1 MKKKI
6 AIAIAV
12 VLCLAFALSGCGM
25 VNKKFTPETQTRKI
39 TQAVD
44 MAAGLENVTGG
55 KMKKQDNVH
64 YATGQFYVVEGTQN
78 SGGGKRETRVYNYSS
93 GEMVLSLV
101 DTAVNEF
108 YVRELDSV
116 GYTIYVGAEP
126 TDEELEKYREDN
138 TYKLTHYGAIYSYSG
153 KLIVS
158 REEKST
164 DRYIG
169 EVTAGKLATVTKYTG
184 SGTNNRLFLR
194 TYDNKLWEMNN
205 KNDFDLIATDVPFY
219 NKPVDYDYK
228 AGGYYYELD
237 SRSITCYDSAF
248 NRISVYNAPSYSNGD
263 SFIYPLNNGK
273 ALVQTLTF
281 VSDSSKD
288 YSYTAYTGSSLVKVK
303 INTLLVDPI
312 KGTSKKVKCDYQL
325 SKVYTRSNALKEL
338 YNTSTPVMFAG
349 DFNAY
354 ADNIENIAFGFRIKD
369 KTLDMSNGEVFV
381 IDNNGKVGDSL
392 KLVSNQDK
400 YVLDTVDGK
409 YFLLTDDNNYIH
421 VFNNKLKEV
430 KSYPASVLNNGLT
443 VVGSY
448 LIDESEQVIYDY
460 ALNEVYRSPKN
471 ADGDFE
477 EGIIA
482 KSVGTYDYRIVI
494 MSYAGETADGAMMAT
509 LNEFR
514 DGQKKQLC
522 TFSEEG
528 DNMLVFEEGSGELRY
543 DGYDEGGQFY
553 CLTNSE
559 GSEYRYYNFD
569 GDLLYKSTAKL
580 SGYSVVGGPC
590 IMVNA
595 ASNIY
600 MLFK

>member
-6 AIAIAV
+6 AIAVAV
-12 VLCLAFALSGCGM
+12 VLCLAFVLGGCGV
-25 VNKKFTPETQTRKI
+25 VNKKYKSANETRKI

-44 MAAGLENVTGG
+44 MAAGLENPTGYR
-55 KMKKQDNVH
+55 MKKQSSTTALSN
-64 YATGQFYVVEGTQN
+64 GQFYVVEGTQKN
-78 SGGGKRETRVYNYSS
+78 GGKRETRVYNYSS
-93 GEMVLSLV
+93 GEMILSLV
-101 DTAVNEF
+101 DTAVNKF

-116 GYTIYVGAEP
+116 GYTIYVEAEP

-138 TYKLTHYGAIYSYSG
+138 TYKLTHYGAIYSCNG

-169 EVTAGKLATVTKYTG
+169 EVTAGKLATVFPERSSKG
-184 SGTNNRLFLR
+184 RLFLR
-194 TYDNKLWEMNN
+194 TYDNKLWEMND
-205 KNDFDLIATDVPFY
+205 KNDYDLIATDVPFY
-219 NKPVDYDYK
+219 NTPVDYDYK
-228 AGGYYYELD
+228 AGGYYYVLG
-237 SRSITCYDSAF
+237 SQSITCYDSAF
-248 NRISVYNAPSYSNGD
+248 NRISVYNAPSYSNGN
-263 SFIYPLNNGK
+263 SLIYPLNNGK

-303 INTLLVDPI
+303 INTFLVDPI
-312 KGTSKKVKCDYQL
+312 KGTEKKIKCDYQL
-325 SKVYTRSNALKEL
+325 SEVYTRSNALKEL

-354 ADNIENIAFGFRIKD
+354 ADNIENIAIGLKVKD
-369 KTLDMSNGEVFV
+369 KTLDNSNGEVFV
-381 IDNNGKVGDSL
+381 IDNNGKAGDSL

-400 YVLDTVDGK
+400 CVLDTVDGK

-430 KSYPASVLNNGLT
+430 KSYPASVLNNKLK
-443 VVGSY
+443 VVGPY
-448 LIDESEQVIYDY
+448 LIDEKEQIIYDY
-460 ALNEVYRSPKN
+460 ALNEIYRSQKN

-482 KSVGTYDYRIVI
+482 RGVGKYDYRIVI
-494 MSYAGETADGAMMAT
+494 TAYAGETADGVMSAT
-509 LNEFR
+509 LYEFR

-528 DNMLVFEEGSGELRY
+528 DNMLVFEDSGTAILYEGY
-543 DGYDEGGQFY
+543 IKGGQYY

-569 GDLLYKSTAKL
+569 GELIYNSKALLDGDA
-580 SGYSVVGGPC
+580 VVGGSC
-590 IMVNA
+590 IMVNEE
-595 ASNIY
+595 NDIY

>member
-39 TQAVD
+39 TQAVN
-44 MAAGLENVTGG
+44 MAEGLENATGG
-55 KMKKQDNVH
+55 KMKKQDNVN
-64 YATGQFYVVEGTQN
+64 YATGQFYVVEGTQKN
-78 SGGGKRETRVYNYSS
+78 GGKRETRVYSYSS
-93 GEMVLSLV
+93 GEMILSLV
-101 DTAVNEF
+101 DNDVNEF

-116 GYTIYVGAEP
+116 GYTIYVEAEP

-138 TYKLTHYGAIYSYSG
+138 TYKLTHYGAIYSCSG

-169 EVTAGKLATVTKYTG
+169 EVAADELVTVTKYTG

-194 TYDNKLWEMNN
+194 TYDNKLWEMND
-205 KNDFDLIATDVPFY
+205 KNDYDLIATGVPFY

-228 AGGYYYELD
+228 AGGYYYVLG
-237 SRSITCYDSAF
+237 SQSITCYDSAF

-288 YSYTAYTGSSLVKVK
+288 YSYTTYMGSSLVKVK

-312 KGTSKKVKCDYQL
+312 KGTEKKIKCDYQL

-338 YNTSTPVMFAG
+338 YNTLTPVMFAG

-381 IDNNGKVGDSL
+381 IDNNGKAGDSL

-400 YVLDTVDGK
+400 CVLDTVDGK

-430 KSYPASVLNNGLT
+430 KSYPVSVLNNKLK
-443 VVGSY
+443 VVGPY

-460 ALNEVYRSPKN
+460 ALNEVYRAPKN
-471 ADGDFE
+471 ADGDLE
-477 EGIIA
+477 DGIIA
-482 KSVGTYDYRIVI
+482 RGVGKYDYRIVI
-494 MSYAGETADGAMMAT
+494 TAYAGETADGVMSAT
-509 LNEFR
+509 LYEFR

-528 DNMLVFEEGSGELRY
+528 DNMLVFEGGSGEPRY

-569 GDLLYKSTAKL
+569 GVLLYKSTAKL
-580 SGYSVVGGPC
+580 SGDSVVGGPC

>member
-6 AIAIAV
+6 AIAVAV

-55 KMKKQDNVH
+55 SIH
-64 YATGQFYVVEGTQN
+64 YADGGFYVVEGTQKN
-78 SGGGKRETRVYNYSS
+78 GGKRETRVYNYSS
-93 GEMVLSLV
+93 GEMILSLV
-101 DTAVNEF
+101 DTAVNKF

-116 GYTIYVGAEP
+116 GYTIYVEAEP

-138 TYKLTHYGAIYSYSG
+138 TYKLTHYGAIYSCSG

-169 EVTAGKLATVTKYTG
+169 EVTAGKLATVFPERSSKG
-184 SGTNNRLFLR
+184 RLFLR
-194 TYDNKLWEMNN
+194 TYDNKLWEMND

-228 AGGYYYELD
+228 AGGYYYVLG
-237 SRSITCYDSAF
+237 SQSITCYDSAF

-263 SFIYPLNNGK
+263 SLIYPLNNGK

-288 YSYTAYTGSSLVKVK
+288 YSYTASTGSSLIKVK

-312 KGTSKKVKCDYQL
+312 KGTEKKVKCDYQL

-369 KTLDMSNGEVFV
+369 KTLDMSNEEVFV
-381 IDNNGKVGDSL
+381 IDNNGKAGDSL

-400 YVLDTVDGK
+400 CVLDTVDGK

-430 KSYPASVLNNGLT
+430 KSYPASVLNNKLK
-443 VVGSY
+443 VVGPY
-448 LIDESEQVIYDY
+448 LIDEKEQIIYDY
-460 ALNEVYRSPKN
+460 ALNEIYRSQKN

-482 KSVGTYDYRIVI
+482 RGVGKYDYRIVI
-494 MSYAGETADGAMMAT
+494 TAYAGETADGVMSAT
-509 LNEFR
+509 LYEFR

-528 DNMLVFEEGSGELRY
+528 DNMLVFEGGSGEPRY

>member
-6 AIAIAV
+6 AIAVAV

-44 MAAGLENVTGG
+44 MAAGLENPTGYR
-55 KMKKQDNVH
+55 MKKQSSTTALSN
-64 YATGQFYVVEGTQN
+64 GQFYVVEGTQKN
-78 SGGGKRETRVYNYSS
+78 GGKRETRVYNYSS
-93 GEMVLSLV
+93 GEMILSLV
-101 DTAVNEF
+101 DNDVNEF
-108 YVRELDSV
+108 YVHELSSV
-116 GYTIYVGAEP
+116 GYTIYVEAEP

-138 TYKLTHYGAIYSYSG
+138 TYKLTHYGAIYSCNG

-169 EVTAGKLATVTKYTG
+169 EVTAGKLATVFPERSSKG
-184 SGTNNRLFLR
+184 RLFLR
-194 TYDNKLWEMNN
+194 TYDNKLWEMND
-205 KNDFDLIATDVPFY
+205 KNDYDLIATDVPFY
-219 NKPVDYDYK
+219 NTPVDYDYK
-228 AGGYYYELD
+228 AGGYYYVLG
-237 SRSITCYDSAF
+237 SQSITCYDSAF
-248 NRISVYNAPSYSNGD
+248 NRVNTVIAHIYAHATDIDDIEPYVLADGKFLYQFETRVPDNEKDFDYYTEANGELQKIKLNT
-263 SFIYPLNNGK
+263 FIIDPLKG
-273 ALVQTLTF
+273 
-281 VSDSSKD
+281 
-288 YSYTAYTGSSLVKVK
+288 KVK
-303 INTLLVDPI
+303 KI
-312 KGTSKKVKCDYQL
+312 KCAYKIASVF
-325 SKVYTRSNALKEL
+325 SRVSEESA
-338 YNTSTPVMFAG
+338 FAAY
-349 DFNAY
+349 DASIKNIAY
-354 ADNIENIAFGFRIKD
+354 AVKIED
-369 KTLDMSNGEVFV
+369 KCLDLYTNLALYEMSN
-381 IDNNGKVGDSL
+381 DGKIGKSL
-392 KLVSNQDK
+392 NVVSNQ
-400 YVLDTVDGK
+400 VLPLSTIDGK
-409 YFLLTDDNNYIH
+409 YFMTVDGSNIITI
-421 VFNNKLKEV
+421 FNNKLKEV
-430 KSYPASVLNNGLT
+430 KSYPASVLTDLT
-443 VVGSY
+443 IAGPY
-448 LIDESEQVIYDY
+448 LIDDEKQVIYDY

-569 GDLLYKSTAKL
+569 GELIYKSAAKL
-580 SGYSVVGGPC
+580 GGYPTEGGPC
-590 IMVNA
+590 IMVNE

>member
-55 KMKKQDNVH
+55 KMKKQDVR
-64 YATGQFYVVEGTQN
+64 YDATGQFYVVEGTQKN
-78 SGGGKRETRVYNYSS
+78 GGKRETRVYSYSS
-93 GEMVLSLV
+93 GEMILSLV
-101 DTAVNEF
+101 DTAVNKF

-116 GYTIYVGAEP
+116 GYTIYVEAEP

-138 TYKLTHYGAIYSYSG
+138 TYKLTHYGAIYSCNG

-169 EVTAGKLATVTKYTG
+169 EVTAGKLATVFPERSSKG
-184 SGTNNRLFLR
+184 RLFLR
-194 TYDNKLWEMNN
+194 TYDDKLWEMND
-205 KNDFDLIATDVPFY
+205 KNDYDLIATGVPFY
-219 NKPVDYDYK
+219 NTPVDYDYK
-228 AGGYYYELD
+228 AGGYYYVLD

-273 ALVQTLTF
+273 ALVQTHTF

-288 YSYTAYTGSSLVKVK
+288 YSYTDSTGSSLIKVK

-312 KGTSKKVKCDYQL
+312 KGTEKKIKCDYLL

-354 ADNIENIAFGFRIKD
+354 ADNIENIAIGFKVKD

-381 IDNNGKVGDSL
+381 IDNNGKAGDSL

-430 KSYPASVLNNGLT
+430 KSYPASVLTDLT
-443 VVGSY
+443 IAGPY
-448 LIDESEQVIYDY
+448 LIDDEEQVIYDY

-569 GDLLYKSTAKL
+569 GKLIYKSAAKL
-580 SGYSVVGGPC
+580 GGYSIEGGPC

>member
-55 KMKKQDNVH
+55 KMKKQDVR
-64 YATGQFYVVEGTQN
+64 YDATGQFYVVEGTQKN
-78 SGGGKRETRVYNYSS
+78 GGKRETRVYSYSS
-93 GEMVLSLV
+93 GEMILSLV
-101 DTAVNEF
+101 DTAVNKF

-116 GYTIYVGAEP
+116 GYTIYVEAEP

-138 TYKLTHYGAIYSYSG
+138 TYKLTHYGAIYSCNG

-169 EVTAGKLATVTKYTG
+169 EVTAGKLATVFPERSSKG
-184 SGTNNRLFLR
+184 RLFLR
-194 TYDNKLWEMNN
+194 TYDDKLWEMND
-205 KNDFDLIATDVPFY
+205 KNDYDLIATGVPFY
-219 NKPVDYDYK
+219 NTPVDYDYK
-228 AGGYYYELD
+228 AGGYYYVLD

-248 NRISVYNAPSYSNGD
+248 N
-263 SFIYPLNNGK
+263 
-273 ALVQTLTF
+273 
-281 VSDSSKD
+281 
-288 YSYTAYTGSSLVKVK
+288 K
-303 INTLLVDPI
+303 INTVVCPIYLHTTSLDDIEPYMLADGKFLYQFVTRVPDNEKDFDYYTTDNGELQKIKLNTFIIDPI
-312 KGTSKKVKCDYQL
+312 KGKVKKIKCAYKIL
-325 SKVYTRSNALKEL
+325 SVVSRVSEESVFDVYDASIK
-338 YNTSTPVMFAG
+338 
-349 DFNAY
+349 
-354 ADNIENIAFGFRIKD
+354 NIACAVKIEEKC
-369 KTLDMSNGEVFV
+369 LDVYANMKFYEM
-381 IDNNGKVGDSL
+381 NNDGKIGKSL
-392 KLVSNQDK
+392 NVVTNQ
-400 YVLDTVDGK
+400 VLPLSRVDGK
-409 YFLLTDDNNYIH
+409 YFLTADGDNYIH

-430 KSYPASVLNNGLT
+430 KSYPASVLTDLT
-443 VVGSY
+443 IAGPY
-448 LIDESEQVIYDY
+448 LIDDEEQVIYDY

-543 DGYDEGGQFY
+543 DGYKKGGQFY

-569 GDLLYKSTAKL
+569 GELIYKSAAKL
-580 SGYSVVGGPC
+580 GGNSIEGGPC
-590 IMVNA
+590 IMVNE

>member
-6 AIAIAV
+6 VIAIAV

-44 MAAGLENVTGG
+44 MAAGLENPTGYR
-55 KMKKQDNVH
+55 MKKQSS
-64 YATGQFYVVEGTQN
+64 ATALSNGQFYVVEGTQKN
-78 SGGGKRETRVYNYSS
+78 GGKRETRVYNYSS
-93 GEMVLSLV
+93 SEMILSLV
-101 DTAVNEF
+101 DTAVNKF

-116 GYTIYVGAEP
+116 GYTIYVEAEP

-138 TYKLTHYGAIYSYSG
+138 TYKLTHYGAIYSCNG

-169 EVTAGKLATVTKYTG
+169 EVTAGKLATVFPERSSKG
-184 SGTNNRLFLR
+184 RLFLR
-194 TYDNKLWEMNN
+194 TYDNKLWEMND
-205 KNDFDLIATDVPFY
+205 KNDYDLIATDVPFY
-219 NKPVDYDYK
+219 NDPVDYDYK
-228 AGGYYYELD
+228 INGYFYVTDD
-237 SRSITCYDSAF
+237 SSIAVYNSVFDKV
-248 NRISVYNAPSYSNGD
+248 SVYNAPVYTISDGGASIYMLNNGNAIVQTVIPVPDSEKNYDYAAVVSNEKVVKCRLETYLVNPIKGTEKKIKCD
-263 SFIYPLNNGK
+263 YIITNVYARATAPKMFDAYAAGIDNIGFGFKIQNKSVNFNNVEIFAVGNNGK
-273 ALVQTLTF
+273 A
-281 VSDSSKD
+281 
-288 YSYTAYTGSSLVKVK
+288 
-303 INTLLVDPI
+303 
-312 KGTSKKVKCDYQL
+312 
-325 SKVYTRSNALKEL
+325 
-338 YNTSTPVMFAG
+338 
-349 DFNAY
+349 
-354 ADNIENIAFGFRIKD
+354 
-369 KTLDMSNGEVFV
+369 
-381 IDNNGKVGDSL
+381 GDSL

-409 YFLLTDDNNYIH
+409 YFLLTDGNNYIH

-430 KSYPASVLNNGLT
+430 KSYPASVLTDLT
-443 VVGSY
+443 VAGPY
-448 LIDESEQVIYDY
+448 LIDDEEQVIYDY

-477 EGIIA
+477 DYIIA
-482 KSVGTYDYRIVI
+482 RGVGKYDYRIVI
-494 MSYAGETADGAMMAT
+494 MSNAGETADGSMSVI

-528 DNMLVFEEGSGELRY
+528 DNMLVFEDSGTAILYEGY
-543 DGYDEGGQFY
+543 IKGGQYY

-569 GDLLYKSTAKL
+569 GELIYNSKALLDGDA
-580 SGYSVVGGPC
+580 VVGGSC
-590 IMVNA
+590 IMVNEE
-595 ASNIY
+595 NDIY

>member
-64 YATGQFYVVEGTQN
+64 YADGQFYVVEGTQKN
-78 SGGGKRETRVYNYSS
+78 GGKRETRVYSYSS
-93 GEMVLSLV
+93 GEMILSLV
-101 DTAVNEF
+101 DNDVNEF

-116 GYTIYVGAEP
+116 GYTIYVEAEP

-138 TYKLTHYGAIYSYSG
+138 TYKLTHYGAIYSCSG

-169 EVTAGKLATVTKYTG
+169 EVTAGELATVTKYTG

-194 TYDNKLWEMNN
+194 TYDDELWEMND

-248 NRISVYNAPSYSNGD
+248 N
-263 SFIYPLNNGK
+263 
-273 ALVQTLTF
+273 
-281 VSDSSKD
+281 
-288 YSYTAYTGSSLVKVK
+288 K
-303 INTLLVDPI
+303 INTVVCPIYLHTTTSLDDIEPYMLADGKFLYQFVTRVPDNEKDFDYYTTDNGELQKIKLNTFIIDPI
-312 KGTSKKVKCDYQL
+312 KGKVKKIKCAYKIL
-325 SKVYTRSNALKEL
+325 SVVSRVSEESVFDVYDASIK
-338 YNTSTPVMFAG
+338 
-349 DFNAY
+349 
-354 ADNIENIAFGFRIKD
+354 NIACAVKIEEKC
-369 KTLDMSNGEVFV
+369 LDVYANMKFYEM
-381 IDNNGKVGDSL
+381 NNDGKIGKSL
-392 KLVSNQDK
+392 NVVTNQ
-400 YVLDTVDGK
+400 VLPLSRVDGK
-409 YFLLTDDNNYIH
+409 YFLTADGDNYIH

-460 ALNEVYRSPKN
+460 ALNEVYRAPKN
-471 ADGDFE
+471 ADGDLE

-569 GDLLYKSTAKL
+569 GELIYKSAVKL
-580 SGYSVVGGPC
+580 GGYSIEGGPC
-590 IMVNA
+590 IMVNE

>member
-6 AIAIAV
+6 VIAIAV

-55 KMKKQDNVH
+55 KMKKQDVR
-64 YATGQFYVVEGTQN
+64 YDATGQFYVVEGTQKN
-78 SGGGKRETRVYNYSS
+78 GGKRETRVYSYSS
-93 GEMVLSLV
+93 GEMILSLV
-101 DTAVNEF
+101 DNDVNEF

-116 GYTIYVGAEP
+116 GYTIYVGANP

-138 TYKLTHYGAIYSYSG
+138 TYKLTHYGAIYSCNG

-169 EVTAGKLATVTKYTG
+169 EVTAGKLATVFPERSSKG
-184 SGTNNRLFLR
+184 RLFLR
-194 TYDNKLWEMNN
+194 TYDNKLWEMND

-219 NKPVDYDYK
+219 NTPVDYDYK
-228 AGGYYYELD
+228 AGGYYYVLG
-237 SRSITCYDSAF
+237 SQSITCYDSAF

-263 SFIYPLNNGK
+263 SLIYPLNNGK

-303 INTLLVDPI
+303 INTFLVDPI
-312 KGTSKKVKCDYQL
+312 KGTEKKIKCDYQL
-325 SKVYTRSNALKEL
+325 SEVYTRSNALKEL

-354 ADNIENIAFGFRIKD
+354 ADNIENIAIGFKVKD

-381 IDNNGKVGDSL
+381 IDNNGKAGDSL

-400 YVLDTVDGK
+400 CVLDTVDGK

-430 KSYPASVLNNGLT
+430 KSYPASVLNNKLK
-443 VVGSY
+443 VVGPY
-448 LIDESEQVIYDY
+448 LIDTTEQIIYDY
-460 ALNEVYRSPKN
+460 ALNEIYRSQKN

-482 KSVGTYDYRIVI
+482 RGVGKYDYRIVI
-494 MSYAGETADGAMMAT
+494 TAYAGETADGVMSAT
-509 LNEFR
+509 LYEFR

-569 GDLLYKSTAKL
+569 GELIYKSAAKL
-580 SGYSVVGGPC
+580 GGYPTEGGPC
-590 IMVNA
+590 IMVNE

>member
-55 KMKKQDNVH
+55 KMKKQDVR
-64 YATGQFYVVEGTQN
+64 YDATGQFYVVEGTQN
-78 SGGGKRETRVYNYSS
+78 SGGGKRETRVYSYSS

-116 GYTIYVGAEP
+116 GYTIYVGANP

-138 TYKLTHYGAIYSYSG
+138 TYKLTHYGAIYSCSG

-169 EVTAGKLATVTKYTG
+169 EVTAGKLATVIPFNG
-184 SGTNNRLFLR
+184 DNSNHRLFLR
-194 TYDNKLWEMNN
+194 TYDDKLWEMND

-219 NKPVDYDYK
+219 NTPVDYDYK

-273 ALVQTLTF
+273 ALVQTHTF

-288 YSYTAYTGSSLVKVK
+288 YSYTASTGSSLIKVK

-312 KGTSKKVKCDYQL
+312 KGTEKKIKCDYQL

-354 ADNIENIAFGFRIKD
+354 ADNIENIAIGFKVKD

-381 IDNNGKVGDSL
+381 IDNNGKAGDSL

-430 KSYPASVLNNGLT
+430 KSYPASVLTDLT
-443 VVGSY
+443 IAGPY
-448 LIDESEQVIYDY
+448 LIDDEEQVIYDY

-569 GDLLYKSTAKL
+569 GKLIYKSAAKL
-580 SGYSVVGGPC
+580 GGNSIEGGPC
-590 IMVNA
+590 IMVNE